1 VPRFRPRAMLE
12 RSATAD
18 LFKNTLSRIPTVF
31 GRLYYLASLRDP
43 NSGIYR
49 HHGLVSI
56 FGREESRKALSQ
68 SHWDIFQTW
77 LNMPLE
83 EKTEDLKGYLNGLDE
98 SPPVVVAHWA
108 RAEFYRSCLPEA
120 VRAGEREL
128 FLREFEILLEVLN
141 CPPGASSPEQRG

>member
-1 VPRFRPRAMLE
+1 MLE

-98 SPPVVVAHWA
+98 SPSVVVEHWA
-108 RAEFYRSCLPEA
+108 SAELYRSCLPEA
-120 VRAGEREL
+120 VHEGEREL

-141 CPPGASSPEQRG
+141 CPPGTGSANRG